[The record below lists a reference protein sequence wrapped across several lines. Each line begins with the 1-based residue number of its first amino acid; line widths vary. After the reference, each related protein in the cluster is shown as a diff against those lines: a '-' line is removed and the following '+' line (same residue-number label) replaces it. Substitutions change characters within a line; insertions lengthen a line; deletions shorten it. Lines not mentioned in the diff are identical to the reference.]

1 MNVNPLFALLLAFLG
16 SLHPL
21 ISNGLAGLVWAAP
34 LIFAG
39 GAVAMLQARKMRIDL
54 ANARQAGAAACLAEL
69 PPPGHLDGLD
79 ALCKQVLPIWN
90 RQIETARGQTESAVS
105 DLSSRFSDIHSHLG
119 NALGGYRQSS
129 GNVADPGSSSE
140 GNVLAMLAN
149 GQNGLGQMLTALR
162 AGLSAKEEML
172 ARIREVAQFSDELK
186 SMADSVSAIATQTN
200 LLALNAAIEAARA
213 GEAGRG
219 FAVVADEVRKLSG
232 LSNDTGKKISSRVEA
247 ISQAIQVSVQIAER
261 FSAQDAQTMHDSE
274 ALIGNVLK
282 LFRGAVEQLNE
293 AASQFQKEG
302 MAVQQSVA
310 EVIVSLQFQDRVSQ
324 ILRQTMDDLRR
335 LQERLADHAA
345 RSAQGTPMPPIDVS
359 AWLDNLSRTYTT
371 LEEADNHQGAAPRS
385 TQGSETEITFF

>member
-1 MNVNPLFALLLAFLG
+1 
-16 SLHPL
+16 
-21 ISNGLAGLVWAAP
+21 
-34 LIFAG
+34 
-39 GAVAMLQARKMRIDL
+39 
-54 ANARQAGAAACLAEL
+54 
-69 PPPGHLDGLD
+69 
-79 ALCKQVLPIWN
+79 
-90 RQIETARGQTESAVS
+90 
-105 DLSSRFSDIHSHLG
+105 
-119 NALGGYRQSS
+119 
-129 GNVADPGSSSE
+129 
-140 GNVLAMLAN
+140 
-149 GQNGLGQMLTALR
+149 
-162 AGLSAKEEML
+162 
-172 ARIREVAQFSDELK
+172 
-186 SMADSVSAIATQTN
+186 
-200 LLALNAAIEAARA
+200 
-213 GEAGRG
+213 
-219 FAVVADEVRKLSG
+219 VRKLSG

-261 FSAQDAQTMHDSE
+261 FSAQDAKTMHDSE

-293 AASQFQKEG
+293 AASQFQQEG